1 MLLCEYNVPL
11 IRATWF
17 IKLSSA
23 YTVAVSEAKIKSKR
37 QLPDPTL
44 GMSPMLYKQ
53 LKLVSIT
60 LLLIIEW
67 TSTLLKFTKEQL
79 TKLQDYYQNANV
91 STSLTHYLS
100 MTEEQKVSLKQWNYC
115 TNLIKYMYQVI
126 LCIY

>member
-44 GMSPMLYKQ
+44 GMSPMIYKQ

-91 STSLTHYLS
+91 STSLTHYSS